1 MAGTERGIRRE
12 AWARIHVVEGEALA
26 LAGDSGRGEEGT
38 DWRAGVQKA
47 EGQECGAWWELEE
60 ASAGLAEGTEVTLG
74 CGR

>member
-47 EGQECGAWWELEE
+47 EGQECGA
-60 ASAGLAEGTEVTLG
+60 
-74 CGR
+74 